1 MTTPLTTFEQSIK
14 LKEVGFDW
22 AVRDFFFKGSKGW
35 VELNHPKSPT
45 NINGLP
51 PDFYVSRPT
60 VDEAVRC

>member
-1 MTTPLTTFEQSIK
+1 MTTPLTTFEQAVK

-22 AVRDFFFKGSKGW
+22 EVRDFFFKGSKGW
-35 VELNHPKSPT
+35 VELNQKSAT

-60 VDEAVRC
+60 LDKAVRC